1 MEKYLKSERLELDP
15 SKPKAADTW
24 RHWKM
29 TFYIFL
35 EAVCETQQPTS
46 LTDRLKLKLLINLLS
61 PAIFKHL
68 SEIHDY
74 STAMNVLEEI
84 FVKPKNSVFC
94 RHLLAT
100 RRQQTDESV
109 DQYLQ
114 SLKRLAK
121 DCDFQAV
128 TATQARDEYI
138 RDAFINGITSNHIRQ
153 RLLENKTL
161 DLNTAYDQALTLEMA
176 QRQLAS
182 YSQPN
187 SVTASVSTV
196 RTEETDDCISV
207 CDEQPTVPAI
217 SGQKCFFCGNQR
229 HDRPRCP
236 ARNSVCKNCK
246 KKGHFVHVC
255 RSHTAADTNYGKSLL
270 ASSTLN
276 FSVSLSRSSMCGEI
290 KGEPVKIL
298 VDIGSSENFIHPDKV
313 KRLELAVTPS
323 SEIILMASSS
333 HFSTTLGHCIVSL
346 HLSGREYKN
355 IKLSVMAN
363 LCCDV
368 ILGHSFLCEHSSVE
382 IPFGGPLPHLTVCR
396 LTTIIN
402 IPYPSLFTN
411 LTPDCRPI
419 AVKSRRQSIP
429 DTKFIVWDLP
439 DA

>member
-1 MEKYLKSERLELDP
+1 MEKYLKPERLELDP
-15 SKPKAADTW
+15 SKPEASDSW
-24 RHWKM
+24 RHRKM
-29 TFYIFL
+29 TFDIFL

-46 LTDRLKLKLLINLLS
+46 MADRLKLNLLINLLS
-61 PAIFKHL
+61 PAIFKHI
-68 SEIHDY
+68 SDIHDY
-74 STAMNVLEEI
+74 STAMNPLEEI
-84 FVKPKNSVFC
+84 FMKPKNSVFY

-109 DQYLQ
+109 DQYLP

-128 TATQARDEYI
+128 TAIQVRDEYI

-153 RLLENKTL
+153 RLQENKTL
-161 DLNTAYDQALTLEMA
+161 DLNTAYDQALTLEIA

-187 SVTASVSTV
+187 SLTASVSTV

-207 CDEQPTVPAI
+207 CDEQPTVAAI

-236 ARNSVCKNCK
+236 ARNSICKNCK
-246 KKGHFVHVC
+246 KKGHFARVC
-255 RSHTAADTNYGKSLL
+255 RSHTAAATNYGKSLL

-276 FSVSLSRSSMCGEI
+276 FSVSLSRSSMCGEM

-298 VDIGSSENFIHPDKV
+298 VDTGSSENFIHPDRV
-313 KRLELAVTPS
+313 KRLGLAVTPS
-323 SEIILMASSS
+323 SERILMASSS
-333 HFSTTLGHCIVSL
+333 HSSTTLGHCIVSL

-368 ILGHSFLCEHSSVE
+368 ILGHSFLRETFFC
-382 IPFGGPLPHLTVCR
+382 GNTL
-396 LTTIIN
+396 
-402 IPYPSLFTN
+402 
-411 LTPDCRPI
+411 
-419 AVKSRRQSIP
+419 RRAAS
-429 DTKFIVWDLP
+429 TSYCL
-439 DA
+439 